1 MRDSG
6 RLTVVSRPDARASL
20 GDLAQI
26 ALPSLSKPVT
36 GHRRTYPRKTAE
48 ALPHPVSAGARRQ
61 EKQHAMRPPNGL
73 TRTLTLLM
81 TGSFLTLGLL
91 FAGRSVA
98 AQDVGNAPHP
108 AHIHSGSC
116 TELGDV
122 VYPLTDVSAGSTS
135 MTGSP
140 TSAMM
145 GSPVAGM
152 AEATPT
158 TEMAMGTPAGT
169 PAGPFGVVIET
180 SDTTVEAALT
190 DLTAGGYAINV
201 HESAENIGNY
211 IACG

>member
-1 MRDSG
+1 
-6 RLTVVSRPDARASL
+6 
-20 GDLAQI
+20 
-26 ALPSLSKPVT
+26 
-36 GHRRTYPRKTAE
+36 
-48 ALPHPVSAGARRQ
+48 
-61 EKQHAMRPPNGL
+61 
-73 TRTLTLLM
+73 M

-180 SDTTVEAALT
+180 SDTTVEAAPT

-211 IACG
+211 IACGDIMGTATANGDVTIALDTLNDSGYSGTATLHDNGDGTTTVSITLTHADL